1 MFKLLSSRG
10 NQNYLYM
17 LQNLREMED
26 QNDLILLKKNLGL
39 KLSQLKNQEFN
50 SSNLQQRGVA
60 DLIEHLCSEK
70 IFELNSQEIQV
81 LNASSKRSIEDLS
94 IKTQKYQ
101 ICLDFKSHDLYGK
114 FCMPNL
120 ISIERAWNYLKNEK
134 NHLWYIFIDYK
145 TFENI
150 TKIEKISVH
159 SIEEL
164 PWNSLAIQNLGKGQL
179 QIKDNNREMKFDTPM
194 IRALWLNRLKEE
206 ALLFIDKQIRVFQ
219 KRKEFWQK

>member
-145 TFENI
+145 
-150 TKIEKISVH
+150 
-159 SIEEL
+159 
-164 PWNSLAIQNLGKGQL
+164 
-179 QIKDNNREMKFDTPM
+179 
-194 IRALWLNRLKEE
+194 
-206 ALLFIDKQIRVFQ
+206 
-219 KRKEFWQK
+219 